1 MSSSSG
7 NVEASE
13 NVIKPKRTIL
23 VVDDNKLMLE
33 DTCSGKI
40 HSIAI
45 TLRGR
50 EVS

>member
-1 MSSSSG
+1 MGSSSDK
-7 NVEASE
+7 VEPSE
-13 NVIKPKRTIL
+13 SVIKPKRTIL

-40 HSIAI
+40 HSFAI